1 MNHPK
6 QVYKAV
12 SAFVQA
18 QQASSMEIA
27 QKAIK
32 QYDKALK
39 KLSKG

>member
-1 MNHPK
+1 MNHNK

-18 QQASSMEIA
+18 QQATTTKQA
-27 QKAIK
+27 TKAVK
-32 QYDKALK
+32 QFKKASE

>member
-18 QQASSMEIA
+18 AQATTTEQA
-27 QKAIK
+27 TKAVK
-32 QYDKALK
+32 QFKKASK